1 MASVNKSNIDQES
14 NVTEKMVNQIT
25 LECLINKS
33 QYDKY
38 LSTNCA
44 KTSVSNKKDKKF
56 YRKRILQLTRDILLN
71 SPPDTITSDINI
83 AFENYAKTCTHYFKM
98 IDKTD
103 IIQSDYDKEQE
114 LDNATC
120 STTNMLDN
128 EAELQANK
136 LMMRSIKTN
145 KYTLDR
151 FVKITTTKQDHQI
164 IPMQKDI
171 NLKDPSL
178 RNKGLVDKSISKK
191 KNIVNNYETQI
202 EESEKN
208 K

>member
-1 MASVNKSNIDQES
+1 
-14 NVTEKMVNQIT
+14 
-25 LECLINKS
+25 
-33 QYDKY
+33 
-38 LSTNCA
+38 
-44 KTSVSNKKDKKF
+44 
-56 YRKRILQLTRDILLN
+56 
-71 SPPDTITSDINI
+71 
-83 AFENYAKTCTHYFKM
+83 M

-114 LDNATC
+114 LDRATC
-120 STTNMLDN
+120 STTNMLNN

-202 EESEKN
+202 EESKEN